1 VARRGRRPGSIHSEE
16 VRRRIRTSAL
26 VNFLTKYALGQY
38 KRAVDPARVTAA
50 LGVLKKTLP
59 DLQSIEHL
67 GEVNHTVHTVSGEP
81 MSEDAW
87 QATYG
92 GKGQALN

>member
-1 VARRGRRPGSIHSEE
+1 MAARKNLMHSEL
-16 VRRRIRTSAL
+16 VRGRIRTSAL

-50 LGVLKKTLP
+50 LGVLRKALP

-87 QATYG
+87 QETYG
-92 GKGQALN
+92 GKGQVLN